1 MENNSQP
8 NYKRA
13 ARASLSRKDPLV
25 AALPRRATNV
35 VLAATLAASMVPS
48 AAFASFMDEVNQAT
62 TQNQGEVSQNQDAID
77 QADELYAQSVAEE
90 GTSSAVQTLATTAD
104 DTAASLDHAN
114 LPDG

>member
-8 NYKRA
+8 NDKGA

-48 AAFASFMDEVNQAT
+48 AAFASFMDEVN
-62 TQNQGEVSQNQDAID
+62 
-77 QADELYAQSVAEE
+77 
-90 GTSSAVQTLATTAD
+90 
-104 DTAASLDHAN
+104 
-114 LPDG
+114 